1 MRKLL
6 LICDGLDSLHELHT
20 RMKELFG
27 FPEYYGENF
36 DAMFDCLTDVCE
48 PTRLEVRDLKKSGL
62 GAAARV
68 FRQVVLDADESNPNF
83 HVIFTKTAEVYQDGR
98 QTK

>member
-1 MRKLL
+1 
-6 LICDGLDSLHELHT
+6 
-20 RMKELFG
+20 
-27 FPEYYGENF
+27 
-36 DAMFDCLTDVCE
+36 MFDCLTDVCE

-83 HVIFTKTAEVYQDGR
+83 RVIFTKTTEVFKDGR

>member
-1 MRKLL
+1 MRKLTL
-6 LICDGLDSLHELHT
+6 LCEPLGDLHELHVT
-20 RMKELFG
+20 MKELLS

-36 DAMFDCLTDVCE
+36 DAMFDCLTDICE

-68 FRQVVLDADESNPNF
+68 FRQVLLDADESNPNF
-83 HVIFTKTAEVYQDGR
+83 HVKFTKTVHE
-98 QTK
+98 

>member
-1 MRKLL
+1 MRKLTL
-6 LICDGLDSLHELHT
+6 LCESIGSLHELHAA
-20 RMKELFG
+20 MKELLS
-27 FPEYYGENF
+27 FPDYYGENF

-68 FRQVVLDADESNPNF
+68 FRQVLLDADESNPNF
-83 HVIFTKTAEVYQDGR
+83 HVKFTKTVER
-98 QTK
+98 

>member
-6 LICDGLDSLHELHT
+6 LLCDGLNSLHELHT

-83 HVIFTKTAEVYQDGR
+83 RVIFTKTTEVFKDGR

>member
-6 LICDGLDSLHELHT
+6 LLCDGLDSLHELHT

-83 HVIFTKTAEVYQDGR
+83 RVIFTKTTEVFKDGR